1 MIDVKDLSK
10 NLDEILNYEPSDEPV
25 ISLYLGVDAARITK
39 QEYTT
44 VLNSIMTSKKAEIE
58 TSSVYQPSQK
68 KSIYE
73 MMDAIKLYI
82 NDYFRPES
90 AKTLLIFAK
99 EGKIF
104 SIVRI
109 PFNLKSKII
118 IDPKPHTQILRAI
131 LSSIT
136 KYGILVIDREKAQII
151 LMSMGEIKQ
160 FLDAFI
166 SDVPPKVNY
175 RSQLALREKN
185 ILSRFEEKLHHFFK
199 IINEK
204 TLIHLREGKFDNIIL
219 AGRKE
224 IVSQFSNYIHSFIAQ
239 KYIGSIAAEVDD
251 LPHIIRDRAKEL
263 IDRHELGLKNKLVGQ
278 LIDNY
283 CPQELGVLGV
293 QATIN
298 ALMLEQV
305 RTLIYNNEF
314 SAPGY
319 VCSECGFISLSPDSS
334 CPYCSS
340 TLTFYNDITDEIV
353 ETAIKQGC
361 EIVDAQTNERLAE
374 NGNIGAILRF
384 RIEAV

>member
-10 NLDEILNYEPSDEPV
+10 NLDEILNYKPSGAPV

-44 VLNSIMTSKKAEIE
+44 VLNSIITSKKAELE
-58 TSSVYQPSQK
+58 SSSAYQPSQK
-68 KSIYE
+68 KGIYT
-73 MMDAIKLYI
+73 MMEAIKLYI

-90 AKTLLIFAK
+90 AKTILLFAK
-99 EGKIF
+99 EGKILAM
-104 SIVRI
+104 VRL

-131 LSSIT
+131 LGSIT

-160 FLDAFI
+160 YLDAFI

-175 RSQLALREKN
+175 RSQLAFKEKN
-185 ILSRFEEKLHHFFK
+185 LLSRIEEKLHHFFK

-219 AGRKE
+219 AGRKD
-224 IVSQFSNYIHSFIAQ
+224 IVSQFSNYLHSFIAQ
-239 KYIGSIAAEVDD
+239 KYIGSIAAEPDD

-263 IDRHELGLKNKLVGQ
+263 IDRHELGLKNKIVGQ

-283 CPQELGVLGV
+283 RPQELGVLGV
-293 QATIN
+293 QATIG

-319 VCSECGFISLSPDSS
+319 VCSECGYITLGKKDD

-340 TLTFYNDITDEIV
+340 PLTFYNDITDEIV

-361 EIVDAQTNERLAE
+361 EIVDARSNERLAE

-384 RIEAV
+384 KIEAV

>member
-1 MIDVKDLSK
+1 M
-10 NLDEILNYEPSDEPV
+10 
-25 ISLYLGVDAARITK
+25 
-39 QEYTT
+39 
-44 VLNSIMTSKKAEIE
+44 
-58 TSSVYQPSQK
+58 
-68 KSIYE
+68 
-73 MMDAIKLYI
+73 
-82 NDYFRPES
+82 
-90 AKTLLIFAK
+90 
-99 EGKIF
+99 
-104 SIVRI
+104 

-131 LSSIT
+131 LGSIT

-160 FLDAFI
+160 YLDAFI

-175 RSQLALREKN
+175 RSQLAFREKN
-185 ILSRFEEKLHHFFK
+185 ILSRIEEKLHHFFK

-204 TLIHLREGKFDNIIL
+204 TLIHLREGEFDNIIL
-219 AGRKE
+219 AGRKD
-224 IVSQFSNYIHSFIAQ
+224 IVSQFLNYLHSFLQQ
-239 KYIGSIAAEVDD
+239 KYIGSIAAEPDD
-251 LPHIIRDRAKEL
+251 LPHVIRDRAKVL
-263 IDRHELGLKNKLVGQ
+263 IDRYELGLKNKIVDQ

-283 CPQELGVLGV
+283 RPQELGVIGV
-293 QATIN
+293 EQTLS

-319 VCSECGFISLSPDSS
+319 VCSECGYITLNTEER

-340 TLTFYNDITDEIV
+340 PLTFYNDITDEIV

-361 EIVDAQTNERLAE
+361 EIVDTISNERMAE

-384 RIEAV
+384 KIEAK

>member
-1 MIDVKDLSK
+1 MIDLKDLSQ
-10 NLDEILNYEPSDEPV
+10 NLDEILNYEPSDAPV

-44 VLNSIMTSKKAEIE
+44 VLNSIITSEKAKLEA
-58 TSSVYQPSQK
+58 SSIYKASQK
-68 KSIYE
+68 KGIYE
-73 MMDAIKLYI
+73 MMDAIKVYI

-90 AKTLLIFAK
+90 AKTILLFAK
-99 EGKIF
+99 EGKIS
-104 SIVRI
+104 SIVRL

-131 LSSIT
+131 LGSIT

-160 FLDAFI
+160 YLDAFI
-166 SDVPPKVNY
+166 SEVPPKVNY
-175 RSQLALREKN
+175 RSQLAFKEKN
-185 ILSRFEEKLHHFFK
+185 LLSRIEEKLHHFFK

-219 AGRKE
+219 AGRKD
-224 IVSQFSNYIHSFIAQ
+224 IVSQFSNYLHSFIQQ
-239 KYIGSIAAEVDD
+239 KNIGNIAGEPSD
-251 LPHIIRDRAKEL
+251 LPHVIRDRAKEL
-263 IDRHELGLKNKLVGQ
+263 IDRHELSLKNKIIGQ

-293 QATIN
+293 QAAIG

-319 VCSECGFISLSPDSS
+319 VCSECGYITLDKEDP
-334 CPYCSS
+334 CPYCSHH
-340 TLTFYNDITDEIV
+340 LTFYNDITGEIV

-361 EIVDAQTNERLAE
+361 EIVDAQSNERLAE

-384 RIEAV
+384 KIEAV

>member
-10 NLDEILNYEPSDEPV
+10 NLDEILNYKPSDAPV

-44 VLNSIMTSKKAEIE
+44 VLNSIMTSKKAELE
-58 TSSVYQPSQK
+58 ASNVYQSSQK

-73 MMDAIKLYI
+73 MMEAIKLYI

-90 AKTLLIFAK
+90 AKALLVFAK
-99 EGKIF
+99 EGKILAM
-104 SIVRI
+104 VRL

-131 LSSIT
+131 LGSIT

-160 FLDAFI
+160 YLDAFI

-175 RSQLALREKN
+175 RSQLALREKS

-204 TLIHLREGKFDNIIL
+204 TLIHLREGKFDHIIL
-219 AGRKE
+219 AGKKE
-224 IVSQFSNYIHSFIAQ
+224 IVSQFSNYLHSFIAQ
-239 KYIGSIAAEVDD
+239 KYIGSIAAEPAD
-251 LPHIIRDRAKEL
+251 LPHIIRDSAKEL
-263 IDRHELGLKNKLVGQ
+263 IDRYELGLKNKIVGQ

-283 CPQELGVLGV
+283 RPQELGVLGV
-293 QATIN
+293 QATIG

-319 VCSECGFISLSPDSS
+319 VCSECGYITLDKAET
-334 CPYCSS
+334 CPYCSN

-361 EIVDAQTNERLAE
+361 EIVDAQKNERLAE

-384 RIEAV
+384 KIEAV